1 MPPTPPTS
9 TPDAPHAPALFRR
22 PVWAV
27 VVLLAVAAAACFL
40 LRSGTPPAP
49 VVPDIDTRIGT
60 APSDAADDS
69 AFGTGGELRGNT
81 IPCVTAPHGLTYWT
95 PQTTLGAAKGETPY
109 RWEAEEWLGF
119 RASHWLDGGATQDY
133 GAFYLLPG
141 DRPLPLDHSLET
153 ARPDYYRFAGHE
165 LAGFGRSAILRLDC
179 NRVAFGAN
187 TEHEDATVSFDP
199 ATGEIRAENPVHRLY
214 CGLGE
219 LAGHSSF
226 AVVRFNKKAVSSVT
240 TDPFRLV
247 IDFEDAPG
255 PLLAK
260 IGTSFTSADAA
271 AANLDGEIPDWDFDA
286 VRAASASVWEK
297 RLSRIEIAGGD
308 PDAARLFRTCLWRTS
323 LGPRM
328 VSDFGEP
335 PDYDDFSLWDTF
347 RALHPLLVLLEPRES
362 ADMMQALVRK
372 YERGGWM
379 PVFPMW
385 GSYTSAMIGDH
396 AASVLADAWAKGIR
410 GFDAETAWEGV
421 FKNAIE
427 TPPEDLYI
435 DGCGRRALSNYMCLG
450 YIPIEDPVEHAFHT
464 REQSSRTLEYAYD
477 DWCASVLA
485 RAFGSKADITY
496 LLRRSGNWRNV
507 FDPRTLWVQ
516 GRRAKGAF
524 LTETNC
530 FRRTSFVTEGT
541 PCQYSFFVP
550 HDVEG
555 LVGFMGPDLFAERL
569 DAMFSGNR
577 YWHGNEPCHHIPWLY
592 DFIGRPGQ
600 CQRTVA
606 SILRREYR
614 PTPGGL
620 CGNDDAGQLS
630 AWYVFASLGFYP
642 VCPGKPEY
650 ALGLPA
656 FDRIV
661 IRLENGRKFTISRP
675 PSPPADAVL
684 TNVFLGRTPLSRPFI
699 THDDIL
705 QGRPLSFR

>member
-1 MPPTPPTS
+1 MTPS
-9 TPDAPHAPALFRR
+9 SARFRLPAWSAALPLAAAVAFLLFRHGG
-22 PVWAV
+22 PSA
-27 VVLLAVAAAACFL
+27 
-40 LRSGTPPAP
+40 PEP
-49 VVPDIDTRIGT
+49 VVPGIDTRIGT
-60 APSDAADDS
+60 APCDAADSS

-95 PQTTLGAAKGETPY
+95 PQTTLGAGKGEPPY
-109 RWEAEEWLGF
+109 RWEAEEWMGF

-133 GAFYLLPG
+133 GSFHLLPG
-141 DRPLPLDHSLET
+141 ARPVPLDHSLET
-153 ARPDYYRFAGHE
+153 ARPDWYRFAGHE
-165 LAGFGRSAILRLDC
+165 LTGFGRSAILRLDC
-179 NRVAFGAN
+179 NRIAFGAN
-187 TEHEDATVSFDP
+187 TPYGDASVAFDP
-199 ATGEIRAENPVHRLY
+199 DTGEIRAENPVHRMY
-214 CGLGE
+214 CGQGE

-226 AVVRFNKKAVSSVT
+226 AVVRFNKKAVSRVF

-247 IDFEDAPG
+247 VDFEDSPG

-260 IGTSFTSADAA
+260 IGTSFTSAEAA
-271 AANLDGEIPDWDFDA
+271 AANLDGEIPGWDFDA
-286 VRAASASVWEK
+286 VRAASAEAWEK
-297 RLSRIEIAGGD
+297 RLSRVEISGGD
-308 PDAARLFRTCLWRTS
+308 PDAVRMFRTCLWRTS

-347 RALHPLLVLLEPRES
+347 RALHPLIALLEPRE
-362 ADMMQALVRK
+362 AGDMMQALVRK

-396 AASVLADAWAKGIR
+396 AASVLADAWVKGIR
-410 GFDAETAWEGV
+410 NFDAETAWEGV
-421 FKNAIE
+421 FKNALEI
-427 TPPEDLYI
+427 PPQDLYA
-435 DGCGRRALSNYMCLG
+435 DGRGRRALGNYMWRG
-450 YIPIEDPVEHAFHT
+450 YIPVEDPVDFAFHA

-485 RAFGSKADITY
+485 RSFGSKADLAY

-507 FDPRTLWVQ
+507 FDPATRWVQ
-516 GRRAKGAF
+516 GRRADGTF
-524 LTETNC
+524 LAESNC
-530 FRRTSFVTEGT
+530 FRRAFFVTEGT

-555 LVGFMGPDLFAERL
+555 LVEFMGPELFAERL
-569 DAMFSGNR
+569 DAMFDGNLH
-577 YWHGNEPCHHIPWLY
+577 WHGNEPCHHIPWLY
-592 DFIGRPGQ
+592 DFIGRPDR
-600 CQRTVA
+600 CQSTVS

-630 AWYVFASLGFYP
+630 AWYVFAGLGFYP

-650 ALGLPA
+650 ALGIPA

-661 IRLENGRKFTISRP
+661 LHLDNGRKFTITRP
-675 PSPPADAVL
+675 PEASVC
-684 TNVFLGRTPLSRPFI
+684 TNFYLGKTLLPTPFI
-699 THDDIL
+699 THRDIL
-705 QGRPLSFR
+705 QGKRLSFR